1 MSDDEGPAPSLPN
14 EVIEKCFFIKDGE
27 ADEGTPED
35 EILLYFY
42 PDTFP
47 VRQQTLLAGAVE
59 SLTHYIAGFT
69 DEPVRTLSMT
79 KVKFSVL
86 KLGSYLL
93 FASGPAEEAD
103 SVLLHHV
110 ETLYAAYMFYWGP
123 IEDVGARFK
132 GEPRKDFVKC
142 ITAQCKPLVPLLEN
156 FSEKGKL
163 NAFIWLPFS
172 SPPPNTARHFMQ
184 ASNILSAVQTEES
197 VYGAC
202 MFFESSVLCTHMDVE
217 VTRWMLNIVE
227 LLGKEDSDTRRT
239 NSRNSFIPVYL
250 TKEQCQRFVVQ

>member
-1 MSDDEGPAPSLPN
+1 MSDDEEPAANLPTD
-14 EVIEKCFFIKDGE
+14 VIEKCFFIKDGE
-27 ADEGTPED
+27 AGEQTPEE

-42 PDTFP
+42 PESFP
-47 VRQQTLLAGAVE
+47 LRQQILLAGAVE
-59 SLTHYIAGFT
+59 ALTYYIAGFT
-69 DEPVRTLSMT
+69 DEPVRTLTMT

-86 KLGSYLL
+86 RLGSYML

-103 SVLLHHV
+103 SVLLHHI

-132 GEPRKDFVKC
+132 GAQRKEFVNC
-142 ITAQCKPLVPLLEN
+142 INQQCQRLVPLLDG
-156 FSEKGKL
+156 FRDKGKL
-163 NAFIWLPFS
+163 NAFVWLPFS

-197 VYGAC
+197 VYGGC
-202 MFFESSVLCTHMDVE
+202 MFYESEVLCTHMDVE

-227 LLGKEDSDTRRT
+227 LLRKPGKESRDGRR
-239 NSRNSFIPVYL
+239 SSFMPVYL
-250 TKEQCQRFVVQ
+250 TREQCQKSV